1 MVQVEYITKWKG
13 HDMSRMMHS
22 GFEIL
27 SRPARRTGLLAR
39 LSAALEMQRSR
50 ARLATLDAHLLADIG
65 VDRRTAEAEANRP
78 LWDAPASWIG

>member
-1 MVQVEYITKWKG
+1 
-13 HDMSRMMHS
+13 MSRIMHS
-22 GFEIL
+22 GFENL
-27 SRPARRTGLLAR
+27 TRPARRTGPLTR
-39 LSAALEMQRSR
+39 LSVALEMQRSR